1 MNISVIK
8 DENGVLMMNPKAA
21 ARKQS
26 EMGRRTLFAGNLN
39 QKTDTVSQI
48 RERAQKKAGKII
60 GDVFGAEKN
69 LDNMVQEMKEQS
81 AKLLDDRVH
90 YAEELQRVYGEQAK
104 LMEDNEITEESAEYK
119 DLELLRK
126 ERDAALP
133 NSKIEITEEEQE
145 QLDRIH
151 EQGLTQFQMDML
163 EKDEAV
169 KVYSSRKEAAE
180 KGVAAIA
187 DSLRFIQIERLKEH
201 PMVDAQKQVE
211 GIMKQ
216 ANDEIIGE
224 ARKEGMENID
234 EKLNEIVEK
243 AEEEAEKKD

>member
-26 EMGRRTLFAGNLN
+26 EMGRKTLFAGNLN

-81 AKLLDDRVH
+81 AKLLDDRAH

-119 DLELLRK
+119 DLELLR
-126 ERDAALP
+126 
-133 NSKIEITEEEQE
+133 
-145 QLDRIH
+145 DR
-151 EQGLTQFQMDML
+151 
-163 EKDEAV
+163 KSV
-169 KVYSSRKEAAE
+169 V
-180 KGVAAIA
+180 
-187 DSLRFIQIERLKEH
+187 
-201 PMVDAQKQVE
+201 
-211 GIMKQ
+211 
-216 ANDEIIGE
+216 
-224 ARKEGMENID
+224 
-234 EKLNEIVEK
+234 
-243 AEEEAEKKD
+243 